1 MHAFNQQICSDHGL
15 RAEVVYHRRIIA
27 NGEDGRWLLNIEIPG
42 KVFDEAKLPEGSN
55 FSPLFHNLSD
65 DFVDPID
72 QLIVDLAVG
81 GNDFFLIG

>member
-42 KVFDEAKLPEGSN
+42 KVFDEAKLP
-55 FSPLFHNLSD
+55 
-65 DFVDPID
+65 
-72 QLIVDLAVG
+72 
-81 GNDFFLIG
+81 